1 MKKKFL
7 NSLLVV
13 LSFFLVITAAD
24 ALTAKAPAEVPDEN
38 ALLYAAVDSNFDFSK
53 IKFTTTN
60 GTEVAAMNN
69 MKKIMLATGI
79 IDGSVPELNAN
90 WFSAYCLDG
99 SEKYPNT
106 GYALMAP
113 YLSTDQTR
121 FEAALRAA
129 FYNMTNS
136 ADHLGGRALYELID
150 TAKDYTGDPIID
162 FVIPDGQAYDYAK
175 AMSDLVNNKEVTV
188 TLTNV
193 TYSNLS
199 TNQLKTFTAEELSTA
214 LYGDGTKPFEVTIT
228 RENMLFNMYTSTK
241 MPTTKNYNHA
251 LWIIEHSYPTFDLN
265 TAIQLAGGDV
275 QTLLNEVKA
284 LHPEATDDEAA
295 TLMENYVYSTVQYAI
310 WKAVDGKDSLGTEL
324 GDSLVGSTE
333 LNKLYQYLIADRAE
347 YATYGSQEFGA
358 SFGLNF
364 PKGKDIIAKETK
376 EYYKYGPFSITS
388 GLVSYETATV
398 TAKGNVKGAKMVDVA
413 GNEITKVNRDQ
424 EFYVIAEKDANITTL
439 DVEIATDD
447 GYVFEPSSNRGRIY
461 YSNYALGQNVLSG
474 GIIKPVT
481 ATQSFSLEFNPKTG
495 VEDVA
500 ILLVITL
507 VSFAIGYFVLKFNNQ
522 PVQF

>member
-7 NSLLVV
+7 NSLFVV
-13 LSFFLVITAAD
+13 LSFFLMITMTD
-24 ALTAKAPAEVPDEN
+24 ALTAKAPGEVPAEN
-38 ALLYAAVDSNFDFSK
+38 ESLYATVDSNFDFSK
-53 IKFTTTN
+53 IKFKTTT
-60 GTEVAAMNN
+60 GDEVAAMDN
-69 MKKIMLATGI
+69 MKKIMLSTGI
-79 IDGSVPELNAN
+79 VDGSVPELSAN

-99 SEKYPNT
+99 SEKYPST
-106 GYALMAP
+106 GYAVMAP
-113 YLSTDQTR
+113 YLSTDQTK

-129 FYNMTNS
+129 FYNMTNTS
-136 ADHLGGRALYELID
+136 DYLGGRALYELIY
-150 TAKDYTGDPIID
+150 TAKDFTGDPIID
-162 FVIPDGQAYDYAK
+162 FVVPDEQTYDYTQAL
-175 AMSDLVNNKEVTV
+175 ADLTAGKEVTV
-188 TLTNV
+188 TLTSV
-193 TYSNLS
+193 TYTNLT
-199 TNQLKTFTAEELSTA
+199 TNQLKTFTAEDLSAA
-214 LYGDGTKPFEVTIT
+214 LYGNGNKPFEVTIT

-265 TAIQLAGGDV
+265 ASIQMAGGDV

-284 LHPEATDDEAA
+284 LHEGVSDEDAT

-310 WKAVDGKDSLGTEL
+310 WKVVDGKDSLGTSL

-333 LNKLYQYLIADRAE
+333 LNKLYQYLILDRAE

-358 SFGLNF
+358 SFGLNY
-364 PKGKDIIAKETK
+364 PKGKDIIDKETND
-376 EYYKYGPFSITS
+376 YYKYGPFSVTS

-398 TAKGNVKGAKMVDVA
+398 SVKGSVSGVKIVDAA
-413 GNEITKVNRDQ
+413 GNEITKINKDQ
-424 EFYVIAEKDANITTL
+424 DFYVIANKDANITSL
-439 DVEIATDD
+439 NVEVATDD
-447 GYVFEPSSNRGRIY
+447 GYVFEPASNRGRIY

-481 ATQSFSLEFNPKTG
+481 ASQSFELLFNPKTG

-522 PVQF
+522 QVQF